1 MFGSVFLYVIK
12 YESYWV
18 DLTIKNRK
26 MIIGIISHFS
36 SAAKYARPNL
46 ICLSNV
52 ISFFYQEYYIS
63 SYDVC

>member
-1 MFGSVFLYVIK
+1 MVLGRVINAAICLTLD
-12 YESYWV
+12 